1 MALVQLVAM
10 LVWLGPSM
18 RLRLL
23 RTRRLPLQLVRGV
36 LLLLSSVLF
45 VSALREL
52 SRRRPG
58 PGFRVLYGVNAERE
72 TALFVLGERLDRS
85 FYGDS
90 VRRAERMWKQFLEG
104 TLRAIEPAQ
113 LR

>member
-1 MALVQLVAM
+1 MFLAALEAAGFEATDVPAHTL
-10 LVWLGPSM
+10 
-18 RLRLL
+18 
-23 RTRRLPLQLVRGV
+23 
-36 LLLLSSVLF
+36 
-45 VSALREL
+45 ALREL

-72 TALFVLGERLDRS
+72 AALFVLGERLDRS